1 MKAEQLKMQHT
12 QQPPFPELHCMR
24 RVLVIGCG
32 GSGKS
37 TFSTRLARETGLELI
52 HLDALYWR
60 AGWIESP
67 KDEWARTVD
76 ALIARDHWVMDGNYG
91 GTLESRLAACDTVV
105 FLDVPRQV
113 CLVRVLKRRLQFL
126 RSARPDM
133 NSGCPERL
141 SWEFLIWIWTYHSRR
156 RPAIL
161 ARLAAL
167 CPDQR
172 AVVLRSDA
180 ETQDFFQRLLR
191 G

>member
-1 MKAEQLKMQHT
+1 
-12 QQPPFPELHCMR
+12 MR

-37 TFSTRLARETGLELI
+37 TFATRLARHAGLDLI

-76 ALIARDHWVMDGNYG
+76 TLIARDRWVMDGNYG
-91 GTLESRLAACDTVV
+91 GTLEHRLAACDTVV
-105 FLDVPRQV
+105 FLDVLRRV

-141 SWEFLIWIWTYHSRR
+141 SWGFLIWIWTYRSRR

-167 CPDQR
+167 GPEQR

-180 ETQDFFQRLLR
+180 DVEGFFKNLSR
-191 G
+191 